1 MRKGRIYG
9 YQQLEQSDCGIT
21 CVRIIARYFGYRYTP
36 AFLRGLSD
44 SSRLG
49 ISIKDMTQTFAGIGF
64 RAIPVRIGIDKLS
77 EMPLPAILYWNQNH
91 FIVLYRISKGR
102 YHIVDPGSGKTSFRR
117 SDIETYWLSGSNT
130 GLAIL
135 AEPDPEAKPVECP
148 REKSVSAIAT
158 LLRLFGQCLGNNRKP
173 FAAVMM
179 LSLISMCA
187 DIAMPLIFQQTVDTG
202 ISTGDIGLVWLL
214 ALMQVMIFIGN
225 FMSSSALQYVITRL
239 GLSLGISMMNEYLSR
254 LLSMSMS
261 FFARKVS
268 SDLIQKIH
276 DQERIKDFMV
286 SMPGMLFTTALSM
299 IVFSAMLAYYC
310 LPALLIM
317 TGATLL
323 GIMWNNAFL
332 RHTREIDFSRF
343 SALSKSRNHV
353 YEIVNGI
360 AEIKINGAEEMRLGV
375 WRRLQLKIRD
385 LSVRALKIE
394 LLSSGGTSLITKLQD
409 VCITGICATMVIRG
423 EMTIGMMMTV
433 GYITGRL
440 AIPFANVVS
449 MCRSVQKTTMAVERV
464 DEVMNHTPVRP
475 ADTACMP
482 PADITLKNVWFRYP
496 GSQNPDVLRHVSL
509 SIRKGST
516 IAIVGASGG
525 GKTTLI
531 KIILGLFM
539 PHTGEVEIGGRPLTA
554 DNAGAWMKNCAAVM
568 QDGIIFSGTILSNI
582 AISDEHPDMA
592 KVQEAIETA
601 CLGSFI
607 ANLPMG
613 LMTRIGVA
621 GIELSGGQKQRL
633 LVARAVYRN
642 PGVLILDEATS
653 SLDAE
658 NEASIVRNINRFKQG
673 RTVIIVAHR
682 LSTVKN
688 ADRII
693 FLRNGEIIE
702 TGTHREL
709 VDYGGGYFQLISNQ
723 LEIAN

>member
-148 REKSVSAIAT
+148 REKSVSAVAT
-158 LLRLFGQCLGNNRKP
+158 LLRLFRQCLGKNRRP
-173 FAAVMM
+173 FAAVML

-225 FMSSSALQYVITRL
+225 FMSSAALQYVITRL

-323 GIMWNNAFL
+323 GIMWNNVFL

-440 AIPFANVVS
+440 AIPFSNGKHVPKRPENHDGCGARGRSDEPHSGASRRYGLHAGGRHNAQKRMVQISGVTKPRCAPPRVAHHQGRLHNS
-449 MCRSVQKTTMAVERV
+449 NSRRQRRGQDHADKNNTRPFYASHRRGGNRGTPPYSRQCRSM
-464 DEVMNHTPVRP
+464 DEKLRRSDAGWHNIFRH
-475 ADTACMP
+475 
-482 PADITLKNVWFRYP
+482 DI
-496 GSQNPDVLRHVSL
+496 
-509 SIRKGST
+509 I
-516 IAIVGASGG
+516 
-525 GKTTLI
+525 
-531 KIILGLFM
+531 
-539 PHTGEVEIGGRPLTA
+539 
-554 DNAGAWMKNCAAVM
+554 
-568 QDGIIFSGTILSNI
+568 
-582 AISDEHPDMA
+582 
-592 KVQEAIETA
+592 
-601 CLGSFI
+601 
-607 ANLPMG
+607 
-613 LMTRIGVA
+613 
-621 GIELSGGQKQRL
+621 
-633 LVARAVYRN
+633 
-642 PGVLILDEATS
+642 
-653 SLDAE
+653 
-658 NEASIVRNINRFKQG
+658 
-673 RTVIIVAHR
+673 
-682 LSTVKN
+682 
-688 ADRII
+688 
-693 FLRNGEIIE
+693 
-702 TGTHREL
+702 
-709 VDYGGGYFQLISNQ
+709 
-723 LEIAN
+723 